1 MAMHL
6 RRVRIENVRSLREL
20 EWTFE
25 KGKSAGWHVVLGNN
39 GSGKSSVL
47 QAIAY
52 CAIGLDWYGR
62 VPQRWVRRGS
72 ESAKIETELF
82 DGWNTSSEI
91 GPEPPW
97 AGYPL
102 AQRHFEGNEIAE
114 HLDAELWRAHE
125 QRRRSYFSCGFG
137 SLRRF
142 GPRAYGDER
151 ADDESKTYAR
161 HRTLFKQEA
170 VLTDALEWLQDL
182 EFRAAV
188 DARENSGEPGG
199 SERLLNHIRS
209 FINKTEFL
217 PYGTQLGDVTPDA
230 VEFLDGNGVKL
241 AVEELSDGYRS
252 VLGVTFELIRRL
264 AEHYGADAI
273 WSTDDPPKIQS
284 AGVVLIDEIDAHL
297 HPSWQRKVGYWFTDW
312 FPNIQFIVTTHSPL
326 VCQAAERGSILRL
339 PDPGTDESPRVV
351 QGLERERLLYGNIL
365 DAYAT
370 PSFGHVPTRSDSG
383 QAKLERLAELNHK
396 SLREDLS
403 EEELDER
410 EHLLRMMPTGRVRSL
425 DAAE

>member
-1 MAMHL
+1 MLL

-25 KGKSAGWHVVLGNN
+25 EGKSAGWHVVLGNN

-52 CAIGLDWYGR
+52 CIIGRDWHGR
-62 VPQRWVRRGS
+62 VPYRWLRR
-72 ESAKIETELF
+72 SADRARVETEFVGGDLPNIVEF
-82 DGWNTSSEI
+82 AAEGS
-91 GPEPPW
+91 GPEQQ
-97 AGYPL
+97 L
-102 AQRHFEGNEIAE
+102 AS
-114 HLDAELWRAHE
+114 E
-125 QRRRSYFSCGFG
+125 QRSHFSCGFG
-137 SLRRF
+137 SMRRF
-142 GPRAYGDER
+142 GPRSYGDDR
-151 ADDESKTYAR
+151 SDDEAKPYTR
-161 HRTLFKQEA
+161 HRTLFKQDA

-182 EFRAAV
+182 EFRAV
-188 DARENSGEPGG
+188 KAREKSDEA
-199 SERLLNHIRS
+199 SEWERLLDNIRS
-209 FINKTEFL
+209 FINKTDFL
-217 PYGTQLGDVTPDA
+217 PYGAQLGDVTPDA
-230 VEFLDGNGVKL
+230 VEFLDGNGVNL

-252 VLGVTFELIRRL
+252 VLGIAFELIRRL

-273 WSTDDPPKIQS
+273 WSTDAPPKIQS

-297 HPSWQRKVGYWFTDW
+297 HPSWQRNVGYWFTDW

-339 PDPGTDESPRVV
+339 PDPGTDDAPRVV

-396 SLREDLS
+396 SLRESLS
-403 EEELDER
+403 DDELDER
-410 EHLLRMMPTGRVRSL
+410 EHLLRVMPTGRFRSL